1 MDVDRL
7 VVAVGLL
14 PDLREEFLAGHD
26 HPGAGGQEG
35 EQVELAAG
43 EVESDAV
50 QLGLAAQRVDAQ
62 AADAQHRLR
71 RSVTAGGAGPS

>member
-43 EVESDAV
+43 EVESGAV

-62 AADAQHRLR
+62 AADAQHGLR
-71 RSVTAGGAGPS
+71 RSVTAGGPGAP